1 MVFSGFLLLPKGY
14 QCIQEFTMVSTQTVH
29 HKYKTSTSDVEGYTR
44 IKNIYI
50 PMRDGVELCADVF
63 LPFSA
68 SKDGL
73 KAPVICSLGPYCKD
87 IHASEFG
94 LPKTDIY
101 ANMYKSIKPLGPDAS
116 FELAEPILWVSVTAQ
131 SL

>member
-1 MVFSGFLLLPKGY
+1 MA
-14 QCIQEFTMVSTQTVH
+14 STQAAH
-29 HKYKTSTSDVEGYTR
+29 PKYKTSTSDVEGYTR
-44 IKNIYI
+44 IKNIYVS
-50 PMRDGVELCADVF
+50 MRDGVELCADVF

-73 KAPVICSLGPYCKD
+73 KAPVLCSLGPYSKD

-101 ANMYKSIKPLGPDAS
+101 ANMYKSIKPLGPDAC
-116 FELAEPILWVSVTAQ
+116 FELTDPMLWVSLIAQ